1 MAAERPGK
9 RYHAERGNEERG
21 NEEGGNEERTADM
34 LPLTDT
40 VTPADQAELAATVCE
55 AFATDT
61 PLYPLGG
68 RTALDFGVVPKRP
81 GLGVSLAG
89 LTRVVDYPYH
99 DMTITVESGITMA
112 ELSAVLAREG
122 QRLPIDAGQAE
133 QATLGGLL
141 ATNFSGPRRYGH
153 GTVRDYVIGI
163 SAVDGRGVA
172 FKGGGRVV
180 KNVAGY
186 DFCKLLTGSLGTL
199 AIISQVTLKVKP
211 LPGATAW
218 LTCELP
224 NFSRAESLLA
234 AMVDSKTTPVAIELV
249 SGAHWQGTDR
259 TPMLIVDR
267 RTLGVL
273 LVGFE
278 GTESEVDWQIEQL
291 RSEWRAQGAS
301 VFGHHVDDAARQ
313 LGSRLTQF
321 GSSPAPL
328 VLKINVR
335 PSAVISIME
344 LLLNIDPNASLASHA
359 GNGVVIAAFSEF
371 SLADAS
377 KTLIQRL
384 QPAAVAAGG
393 NVVVWSCA
401 CGELTRQA
409 VWGAGRGDAE
419 MMRAVKRQFDP
430 KGLLNPDRFVYGTL

>member
-1 MAAERPGK
+1 
-9 RYHAERGNEERG
+9 
-21 NEEGGNEERTADM
+21 M
-34 LPLTDT
+34 LPLTGT
-40 VTPADQAELAATVCE
+40 VTPADQAELAATVRD
-55 AFATDT
+55 AFASES
-61 PLYPLGG
+61 PIYPFGG
-68 RTALDFGVVPKRP
+68 RTAIDFGVVPKQP
-81 GLGVSLAG
+81 GLGLSLAG

-99 DMTITVESGITMA
+99 DMTITVESGITMT
-112 ELSAVLAREG
+112 ELAMVLKRNG
-122 QRLPIDAGQAE
+122 QRLPIDAAQAD
-133 QATLGGLL
+133 QATIGGLV

-199 AIISQVTLKVKP
+199 AIISQVTFKVKP
-211 LPGATAW
+211 LPEATAW

-224 NFSRAESLLA
+224 NFGRADSLLA

-249 SGAHWQGTDR
+249 TGAHWRGTER
-259 TPMLIVDR
+259 TPKWVIDQGA
-267 RTLGVL
+267 LGVL

-278 GTESEVDWQIEQL
+278 GTQSEVDWQVEQL
-291 RSEWRAQGAS
+291 GREWQAQGAS
-301 VFGHHVDDAARQ
+301 NLGCHADDAARHLESQ
-313 LGSRLTQF
+313 LTQF
-321 GSSPAPL
+321 GSSSGPL

-335 PSAVISIME
+335 PSAVTSIME
-344 LLLNIDPNASLASHA
+344 LLLDIDPNASLAAHA

-371 SLADAS
+371 SVADAS
-377 KTLIQRL
+377 KILIQRL
-384 QPAAVAAGG
+384 QPATVAAGG
-393 NVVVWSCA
+393 NVVVWSCQA
-401 CGELTRQA
+401 GELTRQA
-409 VWGAGRGDAE
+409 MWGAGRGDAE